1 MWGDLVTWR
10 SKKAASDI
18 QKQSTIVSRSSAQA
32 KLRALT
38 LGLCEG
44 LWLKRILEELWRT
57 IVFPIRIYCDI
68 VSAINMAEN
77 TLQHNKSKHVEI
89 SKHFIKEKTEAKVI
103 ILEHIPSKDQV
114 ADILT
119 KHVSTKIFQTLMVK
133 LRSINIYAKLEE
145 KCINK

>member
-1 MWGDLVTWR
+1 
-10 SKKAASDI
+10 
-18 QKQSTIVSRSSAQA
+18 
-32 KLRALT
+32 
-38 LGLCEG
+38 
-44 LWLKRILEELWRT
+44 
-57 IVFPIRIYCDI
+57 
-68 VSAINMAEN
+68 MAEN